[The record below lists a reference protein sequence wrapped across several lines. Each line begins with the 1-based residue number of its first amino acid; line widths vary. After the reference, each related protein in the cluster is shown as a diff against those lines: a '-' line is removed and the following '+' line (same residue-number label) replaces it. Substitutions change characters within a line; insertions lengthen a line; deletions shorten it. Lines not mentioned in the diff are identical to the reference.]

1 MAQETWSAVDEYVT
15 RLLSPRDKA
24 LEGALRAAEEAGLP
38 SIQVSPPQGKLLHLL
53 AKTLGARTIL
63 EFGTL
68 GGYSTIWLGRAL
80 PDDGRLI
87 SLEANPEYA
96 EVAVG
101 SIAAAGLA
109 DVVDVRVGPALE
121 QLPQLA
127 SEGVGPFDL
136 VFIDAD
142 KVNTPGYFAWSL
154 DHSRPGTLIIADNVI
169 RDGRLVD
176 LDDEDPA
183 VAAQRRFHEQLA
195 AESRVEATT
204 VQTVGGKGY
213 DGFSIARVLA

>member
-1 MAQETWSAVDEYVT
+1 MAQEAWSAVDGYVGG
-15 RLLSPRDKA
+15 LLAPHDEA
-24 LEGALRAAEEAGLP
+24 LDAALRAAEEAGLP

-53 AKTLGARTIL
+53 ARTVEAKSIL

-80 PDDGRLI
+80 PAGGRLI
-87 SLEANPEYA
+87 SLEANPDYA
-96 EVAVG
+96 AVAARSV
-101 SIAAAGLA
+101 AAAGVG
-109 DVVDVRVGPALE
+109 DVVEIRVGPALE

-127 SEGVGPFDL
+127 SEGTGPFDL

-142 KVNTPGYFAWSL
+142 KVNTPDYFAWSL
-154 DHSRPGTLIIADNVI
+154 EHARPGALIIADNVI

-183 VAAQRRFHEQLA
+183 IAAQRRFHEQLA
-195 AESRVEATT
+195 AEPRVEATT
-204 VQTVGGKGY
+204 IQTVGGKGY
-213 DGFSIARVLA
+213 DGFSIARVV

>member
-1 MAQETWSAVDEYVT
+1 MTQETWSAVDEYVT
-15 RLLSPRDKA
+15 ELLSPHDEA
-24 LEGALRAAEEAGLP
+24 LDEALRAAGEAGLP

-53 AKTLGARTIL
+53 AKTVGARTIL

-80 PDDGRLI
+80 PGDGRLI

-96 EVAVG
+96 EVAAG
-101 SIAAAGLA
+101 TIERAGLA
-109 DVVDVRVGPALE
+109 AVVEVRVGPALE

-127 SEGVGPFDL
+127 SEGAGPFDL

-154 DHSRPGTLIIADNVI
+154 DHARPGALIIADNVI

-176 LDDEDPA
+176 LGDEDPA
-183 VAAQRRFHEQLA
+183 ISAQRRFHEQLA
-195 AESRVEATT
+195 AEPRVEATT

-213 DGFSIARVLA
+213 DGFSIARVLG